1 MWMASAVAAPTT
13 ATVVDA
19 APPASPLVIDRGDD
33 GGRYCSSLKWKLQ
46 TPSCIVRAGRDVS
59 RTRRGGRR
67 TTMASAVARVGI
79 DGTLLIASVV
89 RRVVVLAR
97 VLARV
102 PRAASGTA
110 TAARRG
116 TRIGPCG
123 VAAQTPRGR
132 LCVVVAPSMSS
143 RPRGCQDSKN
153 DRTGSSRSVIHF
165 EKRAAGGRHGVLG
178 DGARGDDGRAATR
191 SVALHRRARVRASRL
206 VRARVVV
213 VVVVVV
219 VDRRRRRRRGVRRV
233 RGGDARL
240 LRDVLLRDGA

>member
-1 MWMASAVAAPTT
+1 
-13 ATVVDA
+13 
-19 APPASPLVIDRGDD
+19 
-33 GGRYCSSLKWKLQ
+33 
-46 TPSCIVRAGRDVS
+46 
-59 RTRRGGRR
+59 
-67 TTMASAVARVGI
+67 
-79 DGTLLIASVV
+79 
-89 RRVVVLAR
+89 
-97 VLARV
+97 
-102 PRAASGTA
+102 
-110 TAARRG
+110 
-116 TRIGPCG
+116 
-123 VAAQTPRGR
+123 
-132 LCVVVAPSMSS
+132 MSS

-240 LRDVLLRDGA
+240 LRDVLLRDGADAPDAARARAGDIRVVPRPGRGRRRRGDAIAGRREARARRHRAPPPRALRRRRRRRRRVIASVVFRFVVILPGDDRARGHDTRDRRDVPRAVPGHDRRHALRPPRGGPVIRCVLYTGPHTTAFAW